1 MGPLLRVLRIRNDD
15 LLAAPVLPRRKRTDE
30 LQFVWSRDKL
40 SVPGGSRILFH
51 SWTWRLGLR
60 GNARPGGKF
69 LRHRDTR
76 GHREK
81 DTNSNLKSSSHEL
94 PSVRSIITLLLALD
108 EVKVSFVRSTLS
120 DQPLAKLLIPWVF
133 PRFYAIREGDAS
145 ADG

>member
-1 MGPLLRVLRIRNDD
+1 MRPLLGIQRVRDNH
-15 LLAAPVLPRRKRTDE
+15 LLPATVLARSKRTDE

-69 LRHRDTR
+69 LRYRDTR

-94 PSVRSIITLLLALD
+94 PSVRSMITPLLALD
-108 EVKVSFVRSTLS
+108 EVKVSFVRSTFS
-120 DQPLAKLLIPWVF
+120 D
-133 PRFYAIREGDAS
+133 
-145 ADG
+145 